1 MIRVALI
8 EDHPVFRQGLAQILD
23 ESPDVAI
30 VVVAASTEEFVAK
43 HFDVDVSLL
52 DLHLP
57 GISGPDAVRLVC
69 ERGSTVLVLSATG
82 TSEDVL
88 GAIEAGASGYLT
100 KQAQPSE
107 IVAAVMAVAAG
118 DTYVSPTLASFFL
131 DAAQQTGH
139 DQLDLTPREHD
150 VLTLVASGERD
161 QDIAD
166 RLFISVR
173 TVHSH
178 LDRIRDKT
186 GHRRR
191 SELTRLALESGYIT
205 DEHPRA

>member
-1 MIRVALI
+1 MI
-8 EDHPVFRQGLAQILD
+8 EDHPVFRQGLAQIL
-23 ESPDVAI
+23 EEPPDIAIVAI
-30 VVVAASTEEFVAK
+30 AASTEEFVAM
-43 HFDVDVSLL
+43 HLDADVSLL

-57 GISGPDAVRLVC
+57 GISGPGAVRIVR
-69 ERGSTVLVLSATG
+69 ESGSAVLVQSATG

-100 KQAQPSE
+100 KQAQPGE
-107 IVAAVMAVAAG
+107 IVAAVLAVAAG
-118 DTYVSPTLASFFL
+118 DTYVSPTLASFLL
-131 DAAQQTGH
+131 DAAERTGL
-139 DQLDLTPREHD
+139 DQLDLTPREHE
-150 VLTLVASGERD
+150 VLTLLASGERD

-166 RLFISVR
+166 RLFVSVR

-191 SELTRLALESGYIT
+191 SELTRLVVESGFVS
-205 DEHPRA
+205 DEHPEA